1 MRFIG
6 GSRRGCIVAM
16 PLPPLSAILSSFL
29 SSSAPESTV
38 RRVESCLP
46 LARSRGPRW
55 TRRFKRNG
63 DALASARLDF
73 AEALG
78 DVRSNAALDAQS
90 RIALARSLQELWHFR
105 EEVFSLVACRHDQA
119 EAARRLAELNRH
131 FTRNG
136 SRSAFTPLGS
146 TSRSG

>member
-1 MRFIG
+1 MGFIG
-6 GSRRGCIVAM
+6 GSRRGRHAAM

-55 TRRFKRNG
+55 ARHFRRNG
-63 DALASARLDF
+63 DAVAMARLDF
-73 AEALG
+73 ADALA
-78 DVRSNAALDAQS
+78 DVRSNASLEAQS

-105 EEVFSLVACRHDQA
+105 EEVFSLVACRHDQT

-136 SRSAFTPLGS
+136 NRSAFAPLANS
-146 TSRSG
+146 SRNA